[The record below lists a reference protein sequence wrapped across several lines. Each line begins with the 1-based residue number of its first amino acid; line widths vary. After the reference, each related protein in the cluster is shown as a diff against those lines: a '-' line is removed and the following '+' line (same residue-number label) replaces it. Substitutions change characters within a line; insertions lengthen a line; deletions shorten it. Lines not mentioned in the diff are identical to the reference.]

1 MVKKLS
7 PNWTSF
13 ISFYYKK
20 KAAVVSKFCLIGK
33 ICHDF
38 LVPTL
43 IELGWKTFMPFQTSD
58 LDRVISYRIVWAKKK
73 KMHPQKGFQSIVHA
87 IVSRTLNG
95 SGIIH
100 ALELMTLNAMM
111 GNYLWPGTKDGFLVL
126 TAFSHSLASFY
137 CTY

>member
-1 MVKKLS
+1 MV
-7 PNWTSF
+7 WCG
-13 ISFYYKK
+13 
-20 KAAVVSKFCLIGK
+20 VVCCGVVWGGVVWYGMVWYGMVSYRI
-33 ICHDF
+33 
-38 LVPTL
+38 
-43 IELGWKTFMPFQTSD
+43 
-58 LDRVISYRIVWAKKK
+58 ISYRIILYRILSYRIGPKRILL
-73 KMHPQKGFQSIVHA
+73 QKEFQPIVHA

>member
-1 MVKKLS
+1 M
-7 PNWTSF
+7 
-13 ISFYYKK
+13 YR
-20 KAAVVSKFCLIGK
+20 
-33 ICHDF
+33 
-38 LVPTL
+38 
-43 IELGWKTFMPFQTSD
+43 IEMY
-58 LDRVISYRIVWAKKK
+58 RIEMYRIISYRIVSYRIVLYHIISNRIVSYRIVSYCIVSYHIASYRIVSHRTLMYRIDPKRILL
-73 KMHPQKGFQSIVHA
+73 QKEFQPIVHA

-111 GNYLWPGTKDGFLVL
+111 GNYLWPSTKDGFLVL